1 MLYELKVTKSV
12 LNDTPQKSVC
22 KAEDIVNHPL
32 VKEIYEN
39 EVVQEVLSVVL
50 LDKANKPMCIKKI
63 GMGGVSGTIIDNKLV
78 AFYAVQSL
86 ASGVII
92 IHNHPSGTPQPSKSD
107 LEATRKLQQGLKFLD
122 IMLLDHI
129 ILADKEYFSFTEEC
143 SFPKKW

>member
-1 MLYELKVTKSV
+1 MSV
-12 LNDTPQKSVC
+12 GFEFIL
-22 KAEDIVNHPL
+22 I
-32 VKEIYEN
+32 
-39 EVVQEVLSVVL
+39 EVLEVKV
-50 LDKANKPMCIKKI
+50 CIKKI

-92 IHNHPSGTPQPSKSD
+92 IHNHPSGTPQPSKAD
-107 LEATRKLQQGLKFLD
+107 IEATSKLQKGLKFLD